1 MNRIKQ
7 QPIQA
12 LRGMRDVLPGEANHW
27 SAIENMLK
35 IWCVDYGYQRIN
47 LPIIEST
54 QLFLRTLGE
63 TSDIVEKE
71 MFTFTDILNSKSVTL
86 RPEGTASCVRA
97 MLNSHLLR
105 HQPMQRLWYYGS
117 MFRHER
123 PQKGRYREFC
133 QLGLEALGMEG
144 PDIDA
149 ELILMTQDLW
159 QRLGILESLVLQINS
174 IGTIDERFSY
184 RQALVDYFSPY
195 RTQLDQD
202 SQRRLATNPL
212 RILDSKNA
220 TTQALCQHAP
230 CLMDYLSERS
240 LEHYYAWKKMLDAL
254 QIHYVENPNLVRGLD
269 YYNFSVFEW
278 VTTSAGAQN
287 TVCAGGRY
295 DQLMSQLGGKTTP
308 AAGLA
313 IGIERMLQLMDN
325 NHKLLNK
332 VVPDIYLIQKGE
344 EASLQALCIANTLRQ
359 AGYHV
364 LQHMGQAKF
373 AYQFK
378 QANLS
383 GARFAIVLG
392 DNEIAQRTVTIKP
405 LLEEGKP
412 QQSVQQTDLI
422 TTLKILCT

>member
-1 MNRIKQ
+1 MNQIEQ
-7 QPIQA
+7 QPIQV
-12 LRGMRDVLPGEANHW
+12 LRGMRDSLPSEANHW
-27 SAIENMLK
+27 SAIENILK
-35 IWCVDYGYQRIN
+35 AWCVDYGYQRIN

-71 MFTFTDILNSKSVTL
+71 MFTFTDTLNSKSVTL

-97 MLNSHLLR
+97 VLNSHALR

-133 QLGLEALGMEG
+133 QIGLEALGMEG

-149 ELILMTQDLW
+149 ELILMTKDLW
-159 QRLGILESLVLQINS
+159 QRLGILDNLVLQINS
-174 IGTIDERFSY
+174 IGTADERSAY
-184 RQALVDYFSPY
+184 RQALVDYLLPHCA
-195 RTQLDQD
+195 QLDQD

-212 RILDSKNA
+212 RILDSKDE
-220 TTQALCQHAP
+220 TTQALCQRAP
-230 CLMDYLSERS
+230 RLMDYLGDRS
-240 LEHYYAWKKMLDAL
+240 LEHYHAWKKMLDAL

-269 YYNFSVFEW
+269 YYNFSVLEW
-278 VTTSAGAQN
+278 VTTSKGAQN

-295 DQLMSQLGGKTTP
+295 DQLMSQLGGKATP

-313 IGIERMLQLMDN
+313 IGIERVLQLVDHN
-325 NHKLLNK
+325 NQWLANI
-332 VVPDIYLIQKGE
+332 VPDIYLIQKGE
-344 EASLQALCIANTLRQ
+344 EASLHALCIANTLRQ

-392 DNEIAQRTVTIKP
+392 EHEMAQHTVTIKP
-405 LLEEGKP
+405 LLEAGKP
-412 QQSVQQTDLI
+412 QQTVQQTDLM
-422 TTLKILCT
+422 TTLKALCT